1 MSGWMDNKET
11 ARDTVQDEAKVITE
25 NADEKLKKSGMV
37 SRENVQEWEQ
47 ESLSLRSQLVKD
59 IVADFHRKGH
69 LKTLLVE
76 NRREVSDFNRHYH
89 YPEHIVVE
97 QYHMDQF
104 DMELLS
110 WRYSNSPWIILQL
123 HGGGYINA
131 LKNQYRTMAGLYSE
145 VGKGAK
151 VLTIDYRV
159 APEHPFPA
167 ALEDAY
173 SAYEWLLEQGYEER
187 NIVVA
192 GDSAGGGLAMALCHY
207 LKAQGK
213 ALPAGIIAMSP
224 WTDLTASGA
233 SYKEK
238 FDVDP
243 VFGGSYD
250 SMIYDSPYIGTDNPT
265 NPYISPLFGSFEGFP
280 PMLIQVGTSEMLLSD
295 SELVAQKAKDAGVL
309 VRLSEYSGMFHVFQM
324 AGKMMKESRKAWVE
338 IGTFLEIIAPDKQG
352 MNLGR

>member
-1 MSGWMDNKET
+1 MK
-11 ARDTVQDEAKVITE
+11 
-25 NADEKLKKSGMV
+25 
-37 SRENVQEWEQ
+37 SREDFIYKLAGEGMSEFVQNRDAVQGKEPFPEQ
-47 ESLSLRSQLVKD
+47 EMPQEPEQETLSLRSQLVKD

-69 LKTLLVE
+69 LKALLVE
-76 NRREVSDFNRHYH
+76 NRRDISDFNKSYH
-89 YPEHIVVE
+89 YPEHIIVE
-97 QYHMDQF
+97 QYHMEQF

-110 WRYSNSPWIILQL
+110 WRYSNSPWVILQL

-131 LKNQYRTMAGLYSE
+131 FKNQYRMMAGLYSE

-167 ALEDAY
+167 ALQDAY
-173 SAYEWLLEQGYEER
+173 TAYEWLLEQGYCER

-213 ALPAGIIAMSP
+213 VLPAGIIAMSP

-233 SYKEK
+233 SYQEK

-243 VFGGSYD
+243 VFGGSHD
-250 SMIYDSPYIGTDNPT
+250 SMIFDSPYIGDDTPRNPF
-265 NPYISPLFGSFEGFP
+265 ISPLFGDFEGFP

-295 SELVAQKAKDAGVL
+295 SELVAQKAKDAGVQ
-309 VRLSEYSGMFHVFQM
+309 VRFTEYSGMFHVFQM

-338 IGTFLEIIAPDKQG
+338 IGTFLEVIAPSE
-352 MNLGR
+352 